1 MIDVSPKFNS
11 LRYAQAEGY
20 LFGSQK
26 TLKRVFDNTVPKGD
40 VTQVARAA
48 GINAAKRCA
57 DWITFCHPI
66 PLDWVDVR
74 LEADKNKIKIT
85 AEVRSV
91 WKTGVEMEAITA
103 VSAALLNAYD
113 MLKPLDD
120 SLSFGGVSVIRKKG
134 GKSDFSD
141 NFKRKISTAIL
152 VISDSTHAGKRKD
165 KSGKVIQ
172 DFLKN
177 QPVKNDFYEVLPDE
191 KELIAER
198 LRQLADTEKVKLIF
212 TTGGTGL
219 GPRDVTP
226 EATLA
231 VIDRSVPGIVEAVRS
246 FGKDRTPFAM
256 LSRGEAGV
264 RGDSVIVNLP
274 GSSKGAQ
281 ESLQA
286 LFPGLLHIFPM
297 MQGKGHG
304 KTHKKKER
312 RK

>member
-1 MIDVSPKFNS
+1 MIDVSPKFNT
-11 LRYAQAEGY
+11 LRYALAEGFLY
-20 LFGSQK
+20 GKPK
-26 TLKRVFDNTVPKGD
+26 TLKRVFDKTVPKGD
-40 VTQVARAA
+40 VAEVARAA
-48 GINAAKRCA
+48 GIQAAKRCA

-66 PLDWVDVR
+66 PLDWVEVR
-74 LEADKNKIKIT
+74 LEPEKNRIRMF

-120 SLSFGGVSVIRKKG
+120 SLSFGDIRVVGKKG
-134 GKSDFSD
+134 GKSDFAD
-141 NFKRKISTAIL
+141 PPGKKIKTAVL

-165 KSGKVIQ
+165 KSGGSIQ
-172 DFLKN
+172 EFLAN
-177 QPVKNDFYEVLPDE
+177 QPVQIDFYEVLPDDRD
-191 KELIAER
+191 KIAER

-226 EATLA
+226 EATLG
-231 VIDRSVPGIVEAVRS
+231 VIERSVPGIVEAVRS
-246 FGKDRTPFAM
+246 YGKDRTPYAM

-264 RGDSVIVNLP
+264 RGGCLIVNLP
-274 GSSKGAQ
+274 GSSKGAL

-304 KTHKKKER
+304 
-312 RK
+312 

>member
-11 LRYAQAEGY
+11 LRYALAEGFLY
-20 LFGSQK
+20 GRVE
-26 TLKRVFDNTVPKGD
+26 TLQRVFAKTVPKGD
-40 VTQVARAA
+40 VTEVARAA

-66 PLDWVDVR
+66 PLDWVEVK
-74 LEADKNKIKIT
+74 LEPEKNKIKVT

-120 SLSFGGVSVIRKKG
+120 SLSFGDVRVVNKKG
-134 GKSDFSD
+134 GKSDFADTFSKD
-141 NFKRKISTAIL
+141 IKTAVL
-152 VISDSTHAGKRKD
+152 VISDSTHAGKRQD
-165 KSGKVIQ
+165 KSGSLIKE
-172 DFLKN
+172 FLADK
-177 QPVKNDFYEVLPDE
+177 PVQVKFYEVLPDE
-191 KELIAER
+191 RDVIAKR
-198 LRQLADTEKVKLIF
+198 LCQLTDDKKVKLIF

-231 VIDRSVPGIVEAVRS
+231 VIDRSVPGIVAAIRS
-246 FGKDRTPFAM
+246 YGRDRTPFAM

-264 RGDSVIVNLP
+264 RKDSVIINLP
-274 GSSKGAQ
+274 GSSKGAL

-297 MQGKGHG
+297 LQGKGHEKTKKGTKG
-304 KTHKKKER
+304 K
-312 RK
+312 

>member
-11 LRYAQAEGY
+11 LRYALAEGY
-20 LFGSQK
+20 LYGSQK
-26 TLKRVFDNTVPKGD
+26 ILQKVFDKTVPKGD
-40 VTQVARAA
+40 VSEVARAA

-66 PLDWVDVR
+66 PLDWVEVK
-74 LEADKNKIKIT
+74 LAQEKNRIRVT

-91 WKTGVEMEAITA
+91 WKTGVEMEAMAA
-103 VSAALLNAYD
+103 VTGALLNAYD

-120 SLSFGGVSVIRKKG
+120 SLSFGDIRVVTKKG
-134 GKSDFSD
+134 GKSDFVDS
-141 NFKRKISTAIL
+141 FKKGITTAIL

-165 KSGKVIQ
+165 KSGAIIKE
-172 DFLKN
+172 FLRDK
-177 QPVKNDFYEVLPDE
+177 PVQVDFYEVLPDE
-191 KELIAER
+191 KDAIAER
-198 LRQLADTEKVKLIF
+198 LCQLADDQKVKLIF

-226 EATLA
+226 EATMA
-231 VIDRSVPGIVEAVRS
+231 VIDRAVPGIVEAVRS
-246 FGKDRTPFAM
+246 YGKDRTPFAM

-264 RGDSVIVNLP
+264 RGGCLIINLP

-304 KTHKKKER
+304 KTKKAE
-312 RK
+312 

>member
-11 LRYAQAEGY
+11 LRYALAEGFLY
-20 LFGSQK
+20 GK
-26 TLKRVFDNTVPKGD
+26 KETLQRVFDKTVPKGD
-40 VTQVARAA
+40 VTEVARAA

-66 PLDWVDVR
+66 PLDWVEVK
-74 LEADKNKIKIT
+74 LEQEKEEIKVT

-120 SLSFGGVSVIRKKG
+120 SLSFGHIRVVKKKG

-141 NFKRKISTAIL
+141 SFEKDIKAAVL

-165 KSGKVIQ
+165 KSGKIIKE
-172 DFLKN
+172 FLADK
-177 QPVKNDFYEVLPDE
+177 PVQIDFYEVLPDE
-191 KELIAER
+191 REIISER
-198 LRQLADTEKVKLIF
+198 LCKLADTEKVKLIF

-231 VIDRSVPGIVEAVRS
+231 VIDRSVPGIVEAIRRY
-246 FGKDRTPFAM
+246 GRDRTPFAM

-264 RGDSVIVNLP
+264 RGDCAIINLP
-274 GSSKGAQ
+274 GSSKGAL
-281 ESLQA
+281 ESLQS

-304 KTHKKKER
+304 KLKKGTK
-312 RK
+312 